1 MSDNKIKKTEVDSI
15 IALCHILD
23 IYHVFRKNLVE
34 FMDSKSNKTNLNNL
48 NKLGKL
54 VNGKSL
60 GVPKKVK
67 TFYQDNRSIIDLINN
82 YNNINNFI
90 SYNYDLHGNIK
101 TDSCLELVYYHLLAN
116 QDQLHEILAVLEQ
129 LRKIGFKEI
138 EFNENLDFTNVE
150 YEVYTNFKY
159 NSDIVYL
166 DNIKVIPNYNDNVV
180 KYKSTNSNYKIV
192 FHPSSYFLSDSSK
205 LIVNSLLLSLT
216 NLPSK
221 LTLETIEDLFNKIV
235 MLKQNCNDLKNAVNL
250 SVSIDDLKEQLD
262 TTNKVVL
269 QLQNVKNQE
278 ELLALLQKMRRE
290 LKLLQA
296 ESKIYN
302 ESIFQNNPDITYE
315 NIENEKKLYLH
326 RRYLSQIDLD

>member
-1 MSDNKIKKTEVDSI
+1 
-15 IALCHILD
+15 
-23 IYHVFRKNLVE
+23 
-34 FMDSKSNKTNLNNL
+34 
-48 NKLGKL
+48 
-54 VNGKSL
+54 
-60 GVPKKVK
+60 
-67 TFYQDNRSIIDLINN
+67 
-82 YNNINNFI
+82 
-90 SYNYDLHGNIK
+90 
-101 TDSCLELVYYHLLAN
+101 
-116 QDQLHEILAVLEQ
+116 
-129 LRKIGFKEI
+129 
-138 EFNENLDFTNVE
+138 
-150 YEVYTNFKY
+150 
-159 NSDIVYL
+159 
-166 DNIKVIPNYNDNVV
+166 
-180 KYKSTNSNYKIV
+180 
-192 FHPSSYFLSDSSK
+192 
-205 LIVNSLLLSLT
+205 
-216 NLPSK
+216 
-221 LTLETIEDLFNKIV
+221 